1 MSIYRFGPEFHL
13 SRVARILWSPIPS
26 ILFLY
31 IIYMESPEF
40 LRKDPNSLQYWTLS
54 RRMSWHVI
62 PDLSQQRQEGR
73 QVQWARWARPNCWRG
88 EEGGG
93 EEGGHVCAARKLQV
107 WQGPHGLVPDSFSSL
122 GSLFTFIFCICV
134 WLTHLPT
141 RWDDIYAH

>member
-40 LRKDPNSLQYWTLS
+40 LRKDPNSLQYWAEECPGTWS
-54 RRMSWHVI
+54 QTWVNRDRRA
-62 PDLSQQRQEGR
+62 GR
-73 QVQWARWARPNCWRG
+73 FSGKGEQGQTAG
-88 EEGGG
+88 EERRVEVKKGGTSALQG
-93 EEGGHVCAARKLQV
+93 SYRLDKGHI
-107 WQGPHGLVPDSFSSL
+107 GLVPDSFSSL